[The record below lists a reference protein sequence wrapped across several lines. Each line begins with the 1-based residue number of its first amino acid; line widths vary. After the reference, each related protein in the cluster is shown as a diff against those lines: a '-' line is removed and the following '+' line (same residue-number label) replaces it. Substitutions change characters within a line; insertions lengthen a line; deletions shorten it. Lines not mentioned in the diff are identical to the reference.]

1 MRAGLDSFFN
11 PRSIAIVGA
20 SPDHTKIR
28 GALLHLLQKN
38 GYAGRIYPVNP
49 SYGEI
54 GGLRCYPNAAAIGEA
69 VDLALVAIPASG
81 VLAALEECAAAGV
94 SHAVIISSGFAE
106 DDAAPPDLQDKIA
119 ALARSTGMRIC
130 GPNAEGFYNE
140 PTRVTAT
147 FSPAVDGLAHDL
159 PVATSRRVAVVS
171 QSGGMGFALF
181 NRGRALGLP
190 FSFVVSTGNEA
201 DLTVADFLQHGAD
214 SPETG
219 GVLMFVE
226 AIRDPAAF
234 RAAALSAAATGK
246 PVVAIKIGRS
256 AAGQQAASSHTAS
269 LAGWDAG
276 YDAMF
281 RRYGITVAADLDEAL
296 AAMGALMTNPPARGN
311 RVAILTVSGGAGAL
325 AADALSLAG
334 LDVAELSE
342 PSQAA
347 IRAFI
352 PSYGSAR
359 NPVDL
364 TAQGAH
370 GGGTLR
376 ATELLMDDPAIDI
389 VAIVTS
395 LANPSRVTLDG
406 TALRTLLS
414 QQRKP
419 VLIYSYTLP
428 SELGRRTI
436 TEAGAVVVPSMALLG
451 VAARTLAQA
460 RTAPR
465 CLAAPLA
472 PAMEAQLANGPMSEH
487 AVKALLAHFG
497 IATAPHRLVTKADDL
512 DAAASALGF
521 PLALKIQ
528 SPDIVHKTE
537 VDGVRLGIADH
548 DALHSAY
555 AAVLDAARRHAPAAR
570 IEGVM
575 LEAMA
580 APGTEWIVGVVTD
593 PVAGPVLTVGAGG
606 TQAELLRD
614 VTHRIAPVDEAEAA
628 AMLGEL
634 RSTPLLHGFRGR
646 PVADTPALARLIA
659 QVSTLAAASER
670 IAELELNPVIVHAAG
685 QGCTI
690 ADAFLA
696 VRPEGEA

>member
-1 MRAGLDSFFN
+1 MTGLHSFFN
-11 PRSIAIVGA
+11 PRSVAIVGA
-20 SPDHTKIR
+20 SPDSTKIR

-38 GYAGRIYPVNP
+38 GYPGAIYPINP

-54 GGLRCYPNAAAIGEA
+54 DGLRCYPSAAAIGEA
-69 VDLALVAIPASG
+69 VDLALVAIPAG
-81 VLAALEECAAAGV
+81 AVLPALEDCAAAGV
-94 SHAVIISSGFAE
+94 RHAVIISSGFAE

-119 ALARSTGMRIC
+119 AFARSSGMRVC

-140 PTRVTAT
+140 PARVTAT
-147 FSPAVDGLAHDL
+147 FSPAVDGLAHDM
-159 PVATSRRVAVVS
+159 PVATTRRVAVVA

-181 NRGRALGLP
+181 NRGRALGLA
-190 FSFVVSTGNEA
+190 FSSVVSTGNEA
-201 DLTVADFLQHGAD
+201 DLTVADFLQHAAGDAD
-214 SPETG
+214 TG

-226 AIRDPAAF
+226 TIRDPAGF
-234 RAAALSAAATGK
+234 RAAAEAAVAAGK

-256 AAGQQAASSHTAS
+256 AAGQMAAASHTAA

-281 RRYGITVAADLDEAL
+281 RRHGITVAADLDEAL
-296 AAMGALMTNPPARGN
+296 AVMGALMTNPRAEGN

-334 LDVAELSE
+334 LDVPELSE
-342 PSQAA
+342 ASQAA
-347 IRAFI
+347 IRSFI

-376 ATELLMDDPAIDI
+376 ATELLMDDPAVDM

-395 LANPSRVTLDG
+395 LANPARVTLDAADLR
-406 TALRTLLS
+406 ALIARR
-414 QQRKP
+414 RKP

-428 SELGRRTI
+428 SDLGRKTI
-436 TEAGAVVVPSMALLG
+436 TEAGAVVLPSMTLLG
-451 VAARTLAQA
+451 AAARALAQPVPPA
-460 RTAPR
+460 RLP
-465 CLAAPLA
+465 PPP
-472 PAMEAQLANGPMSEH
+472 PARLPDGPISEY
-487 AVKALLAHFG
+487 AVKTLLAQCG
-497 IATAPHRLVTKADDL
+497 IATAPFRLVTNAAGL
-512 DAAASALGF
+512 DTAAAAVGF

-537 VDGVRLGIADH
+537 VDGVRLGITDR
-548 DALHSAY
+548 DTLHAAH

-570 IEGVM
+570 IEGVL
-575 LEAMA
+575 LEPMA
-580 APGTEWIVGVVTD
+580 VKGTEWIIGIVRD

-614 VTHRIAPVDEAEAA
+614 VAHRVAPVDEAEAA
-628 AMLGEL
+628 AMLDAL
-634 RSTPLLHGFRGR
+634 RCAPLLHGFRGR
-646 PVADTPALARLIA
+646 PVADAPALARLIA
-659 QVSTLAAASER
+659 QMSAFAAASDR
-670 IAELELNPVIVHAAG
+670 IMELELNPVIVHAAG
-685 QGCTI
+685 LGCTI
-690 ADAFLA
+690 ADALLTL
-696 VRPEGEA
+696 RPEGGS

>member
-1 MRAGLDSFFN
+1 MAGLHSFFN

-20 SPDHTKIR
+20 SPERTKIR
-28 GALLHLLQKN
+28 GALLHLLKKN
-38 GYAGRIYPVNP
+38 GYPGAIYPINP

-54 GGLRCYPNAAAIGEA
+54 EGLRCYPSAAAIGEA
-69 VDLALVAIPASG
+69 VDLALVAIPAGG
-81 VLAALEECAAAGV
+81 VLAALGECAAAGV
-94 SHAVIISSGFAE
+94 RHAVIISSGFAE
-106 DDAAPPDLQDKIA
+106 DDAAPPDLQDEIA

-140 PTRVTAT
+140 PARVTAT
-147 FSPAVDGLAHDL
+147 FSPAVDGLAPDM
-159 PVATSRRVAVVS
+159 PVATTRRVAVVA

-181 NRGRALGLP
+181 NRGRALGLS
-190 FSFVVSTGNEA
+190 FSSVVSTGNEA
-201 DLTVADFLQHGAD
+201 DLTVADFLQHAAED
-214 SPETG
+214 AETG

-226 AIRDPAAF
+226 TIRDPAGF
-234 RAAALSAAATGK
+234 RAAADAAAAAGK

-256 AAGQQAASSHTAS
+256 AAGQQAAASHTAS

-281 RRYGITVAADLDEAL
+281 RRYGITIAADLDEAL
-296 AAMGALMTNPPARGN
+296 AVMGALMTNPRAAGN

-334 LDVAELSE
+334 LEVPELSLA
-342 PSQAA
+342 SQTA

-376 ATELLMDDPAIDI
+376 ATALLMDDPAVDM

-395 LANPSRVTLDG
+395 LANPFRVTLDG
-406 TALRTLLS
+406 GDLRALIAQR
-414 QQRKP
+414 RKP
-419 VLIYSYTLP
+419 VLIYSYTLA
-428 SELGRRTI
+428 SDLGRSTI
-436 TEAGAVVVPSMALLG
+436 TQAGAVVLPSMTLLG
-451 VAARTLAQA
+451 VAARALSQPPRVSAPA
-460 RTAPR
+460 TAP
-465 CLAAPLA
+465 LPPAAAARLSGGPL
-472 PAMEAQLANGPMSEH
+472 SEH
-487 AVKALLAHFG
+487 AVKTLLAQCG
-497 IATAPHRLVTKADDL
+497 IGTAASRLVTGAASL
-512 DAAASALGF
+512 DAAADELGF

-537 VDGVRLGIADH
+537 AEGVQLGITGR
-548 DALHSAY
+548 DALHAAY
-555 AAVLDAARRHAPAAR
+555 AAVLAAARRHAPAAH
-570 IEGVM
+570 IEGVL
-575 LEAMA
+575 LEPMA
-580 APGTEWIVGVVTD
+580 AKGSEWIIGIVRD

-614 VTHRIAPVDEAEAA
+614 VVHRVAPVDEAEAA
-628 AMLGEL
+628 AMLSEL
-634 RSTPLLHGFRGR
+634 RSAPLLHGFRGR
-646 PVADTPALARLIA
+646 PMADAAALARLIA
-659 QVSTLAAASER
+659 QVSALAAASDR
-670 IAELELNPVIVHAAG
+670 ILELELNPVIVHATG

-690 ADAFLA
+690 ADALLA
-696 VRPEGEA
+696 LRPEGEP

>member
-1 MRAGLDSFFN
+1 MTGLHSFFN
-11 PRSIAIVGA
+11 PRSVAIVGA
-20 SPDHTKIR
+20 SPDSTKIR

-38 GYAGRIYPVNP
+38 GYPGAIYPINP

-54 GGLRCYPNAAAIGEA
+54 DGLRCYPSAAAIGEA
-69 VDLALVAIPASG
+69 VDLALVAIPAG
-81 VLAALEECAAAGV
+81 AVLPALEDCAAAGV
-94 SHAVIISSGFAE
+94 RHAVIISSGFAE

-119 ALARSTGMRIC
+119 AFARSSGMRVC

-140 PTRVTAT
+140 PARVTAT
-147 FSPAVDGLAHDL
+147 FSPAVDGLAHDM
-159 PVATSRRVAVVS
+159 PVATTRRVAVVA

-181 NRGRALGLP
+181 NRGRALGLA
-190 FSFVVSTGNEA
+190 FSSVVSTGNEA
-201 DLTVADFLQHGAD
+201 DLTVADFLQHAAGDAD
-214 SPETG
+214 TG

-226 AIRDPAAF
+226 TIRDPAGF
-234 RAAALSAAATGK
+234 RAAAEAAVAAGK

-256 AAGQQAASSHTAS
+256 AAGQMAAASHTAA

-281 RRYGITVAADLDEAL
+281 RRHGITVAADLDEAL
-296 AAMGALMTNPPARGN
+296 AVMGALMTNPRAEGN

-334 LDVAELSE
+334 LDVPELSE
-342 PSQAA
+342 ASQAA
-347 IRAFI
+347 IRSFI

-376 ATELLMDDPAIDI
+376 ATELLMDDPAVDM

-395 LANPSRVTLDG
+395 LANPARVTLDAADLR
-406 TALRTLLS
+406 ALIARR
-414 QQRKP
+414 RKP

-428 SELGRRTI
+428 SDLGRKTI
-436 TEAGAVVVPSMALLG
+436 TEAGAVVLPSMTLLG
-451 VAARTLAQA
+451 AAARALAQPVPPA
-460 RTAPR
+460 RLP
-465 CLAAPLA
+465 PPP
-472 PAMEAQLANGPMSEH
+472 PARLPDGPMSEY
-487 AVKALLAHFG
+487 AVKTLLAQCG
-497 IATAPHRLVTKADDL
+497 IATAPFRLVTNAAGL
-512 DAAASALGF
+512 DTAAAAVGF

-537 VDGVRLGIADH
+537 VDGVRLGITDR
-548 DALHSAY
+548 DTLHAAY

-570 IEGVM
+570 IEGVL
-575 LEAMA
+575 LEPMA
-580 APGTEWIVGVVTD
+580 AKGTEWIIGIVRD

-614 VTHRIAPVDEAEAA
+614 VAHRVAPVDEAEAA
-628 AMLGEL
+628 AMLDAL
-634 RSTPLLHGFRGR
+634 RCAPLLHGFRGR
-646 PVADTPALARLIA
+646 PVADAPALARLIA
-659 QVSTLAAASER
+659 QVSAFAAASDR
-670 IAELELNPVIVHAAG
+670 IMELELNPVIVHAAG
-685 QGCTI
+685 LGCTI
-690 ADAFLA
+690 ADALLTL
-696 VRPEGEA
+696 RPEGGS

>member
-1 MRAGLDSFFN
+1 MTGLHSFFN
-11 PRSIAIVGA
+11 PRSVAIVGA
-20 SPDHTKIR
+20 SPDSTKIR

-38 GYAGRIYPVNP
+38 GYPGAIYPINP

-54 GGLRCYPNAAAIGEA
+54 DGLRCYPSAAAIGEA
-69 VDLALVAIPASG
+69 VDLALVAIPAG
-81 VLAALEECAAAGV
+81 AVLPALEDCAAAGV
-94 SHAVIISSGFAE
+94 RHAVIISSGFAE

-119 ALARSTGMRIC
+119 AFARSSGMRVC

-140 PTRVTAT
+140 PARVTAT
-147 FSPAVDGLAHDL
+147 FSPAVDGLAHDM
-159 PVATSRRVAVVS
+159 PVATTRRVAVVA

-181 NRGRALGLP
+181 NRGRALGLA
-190 FSFVVSTGNEA
+190 FSSVVSTGNEA
-201 DLTVADFLQHGAD
+201 DLTVADFLQHAAGDAD
-214 SPETG
+214 TG

-226 AIRDPAAF
+226 TIRDPAGF
-234 RAAALSAAATGK
+234 RAAAEAAVAAGK

-256 AAGQQAASSHTAS
+256 AAGQMAAASHTAA

-281 RRYGITVAADLDEAL
+281 RRHGITVAADLDEAL
-296 AAMGALMTNPPARGN
+296 AVMGALMTNPRAEGN

-334 LDVAELSE
+334 LDVPELSE
-342 PSQAA
+342 ASQAA
-347 IRAFI
+347 IRSFI

-376 ATELLMDDPAIDI
+376 ATELLMDDPAVDM

-395 LANPSRVTLDG
+395 LANPARVTLDAADLR
-406 TALRTLLS
+406 ALIARR
-414 QQRKP
+414 RKP

-428 SELGRRTI
+428 SDLGRKTI
-436 TEAGAVVVPSMALLG
+436 TEAGAVVLPSMTLLG
-451 VAARTLAQA
+451 AAARALAQPVPPA
-460 RTAPR
+460 RLP
-465 CLAAPLA
+465 PPP
-472 PAMEAQLANGPMSEH
+472 PARLPDGPMSEY
-487 AVKALLAHFG
+487 AVKTLLAQCG
-497 IATAPHRLVTKADDL
+497 IATAPFRLVTNAAGL
-512 DAAASALGF
+512 DTAAAAVGF

-537 VDGVRLGIADH
+537 VDGVRLGITDR
-548 DALHSAY
+548 DTLHAAH

-570 IEGVM
+570 IEGVL
-575 LEAMA
+575 LEPMA
-580 APGTEWIVGVVTD
+580 AKGTEWIIGIVRD

-614 VTHRIAPVDEAEAA
+614 VAHRVAPVDEAEAA
-628 AMLGEL
+628 AMLDAL
-634 RSTPLLHGFRGR
+634 RCAPLLHGFRGR
-646 PVADTPALARLIA
+646 PVADAPALARLIA
-659 QVSTLAAASER
+659 QVSAFAAASDR
-670 IAELELNPVIVHAAG
+670 IMELELNPVIVHAAG

-690 ADAFLA
+690 ADALLTL
-696 VRPEGEA
+696 RPEGGS